1 MRALHR
7 RAFAVVGAV
16 LLAFAAACA
25 GDPDSGDTSTATEDP
40 NGTITI
46 AFSGGAATFDPHKAP
61 TPAEF
66 AYFTAVYDRLLRLSV
81 DGTKLE
87 PQLAESWSF
96 APDGAYLEFKLRT
109 GVKFHDGTPF
119 DAEVVK
125 TNIER
130 AKTVQGT
137 RVAPLL
143 SSVESVTVVDPA
155 TVRLNLA
162 AGRGAELPTAL
173 AGYPGFMVSPKV
185 LSGAADF
192 GLDPVANDGG
202 SGAYKVSAFKP
213 GESVSF
219 DRVDGY
225 WGGIPN
231 RAKTMTVTFVASTA
245 ARVNG
250 LRAGQFDLAQITGVD
265 VPTTQQL
272 IDQGVMQGY
281 TRTVRISYW
290 LFLNAAMAPLDNQ
303 QVRQAVNYAIDREGI
318 GNGLYGGACVPNY
331 QPYESGFWASN
342 PALADKYKFDEQKA
356 KDLVASSGVA
366 DKTITIE
373 FGAQSAYEPA
383 ATAIQTALTKA
394 GLDAKL
400 GPVPQAEAFT
410 RFNSGASQAV
420 VTGMIPG
427 ADPSVLV
434 GNYLLGGA
442 SLATRDGG
450 AAGQQI
456 TQLAAQGVDPRKSA
470 AERAAIYQ
478 QIQQIASDQAWFA
491 QICSSQ
497 HLWIR
502 DGKVL
507 GADDTFRGLWQGLPE
522 LGELRVAASS

>member
-1 MRALHR
+1 MRGLHR
-7 RAFAVVGAV
+7 RTFAVVGAA

-25 GDPDSGDTSTATEDP
+25 GDPDSADPSAAEDP
-40 NGTITI
+40 NGNINI

-66 AYFTAVYDRLLRLSV
+66 AYFTAVYDRLLRLST

-87 PQLAESWSF
+87 PQLAEAWSF
-96 APDGAYLEFKLRT
+96 APDGSYLELKLRT

-125 TNIER
+125 LNVER

-137 RVAPLL
+137 RVAPQLA
-143 SSVESVTVVDPA
+143 SVDGVTVVDPA
-155 TVRLNLA
+155 TVRLQLV
-162 AGRGAELPTAL
+162 AGRGADLPTAL
-173 AGYPGFMVSPKV
+173 AGYPGFMVSPKI
-185 LSGAADF
+185 LGGSADF
-192 GLDPVANDGG
+192 GLDPVTLDGG
-202 SGAYKVSAFKP
+202 SGPYRVSAFKP

-219 DRVDGY
+219 ERVDGY
-225 WGGIPN
+225 WGGIPE

-265 VPTTQQL
+265 VPTTQKL
-272 IDQGVMQGY
+272 IDQGVMKGY

-290 LFLNAAMAPLDNQ
+290 LFLNAAMPPLDNQ
-303 QVRQAVNYAIDREGI
+303 QVRQAINYAVDRESI

-331 QPYESGFWASN
+331 QPYENGFWASSRKLDN
-342 PALADKYKFDEQKA
+342 KYTFDEQKA
-356 KDLVASSGVA
+356 KDLVASSGVTN
-366 DKTITIE
+366 KTVTIE

-383 ATAIQTALTKA
+383 ATAIQTALTKI

-410 RFNSGASQAV
+410 RFNAGTSQAV

-434 GNYLLGGA
+434 ANYLLGGA
-442 SLATRDGG
+442 NLAIRGGG

-456 TQLAAQGVDPRKSA
+456 SQLAAQGVDPRKSD

-478 QIQQIASDQAWFA
+478 QIQEIASDQAWFA

-502 DGKVL
+502 DAKVL

-522 LGELRVAASS
+522 LGELRVTASA